1 MRLYWDTILFK
12 IQPSIPFS
20 KSRGQI
26 QGVPILCDIIQNSQF
41 SCMLDYR
48 LIILVQK
55 AGLPKYPS
63 ICKWHVSQQG
73 CSRSNSCK
81 GQNCDMY
88 FWQKHV
94 IPSESLDHTTK
105 TETLWKSLHT
115 LSLYHHHRQ
124 RLQMHKGSLP
134 VIDKSFIA
142 NRKPLIT
149 NVTHNKAP
157 KVT

>member
-1 MRLYWDTILFK
+1 MTFYSIRNSLACWIITLLSLYKKPPCQNIRVFANDTFPNK
-12 IQPSIPFS
+12 A
-20 KSRGQI
+20 
-26 QGVPILCDIIQNSQF
+26 VPDPIRAKVRPVTCT
-41 SCMLDYR
+41 
-48 LIILVQK
+48 
-55 AGLPKYPS
+55 
-63 ICKWHVSQQG
+63 
-73 CSRSNSCK
+73 
-81 GQNCDMY
+81 

-157 KVT
+157 KFT